1 MTPTTRNPDA
11 GFRPQRMGQ
20 RSSSSRGILVVHSDE
35 MPTEHHLPLPTGNSV
50 VHQSGQRPPC
60 LPLGQG
66 AISLCMQTKPSGA
79 RVVINSLWVVPVR
92 TGQFHCALVSAPCG
106 AGEPGLPRRKWASAI
121 RGRLEPANA
130 AVMQWAALQ
139 RCDQG
144 HRLRDGKKVGRH
156 GHDADTPQGPWF

>member
-60 LPLGQG
+60 LPLCQG

-92 TGQFHCALVSAPCG
+92 TGQFHCALVSAPLWGRG
-106 AGEPGLPRRKWASAI
+106 AWPTQEKVGFGHP
-121 RGRLEPANA
+121 
-130 AVMQWAALQ
+130 WAAGT
-139 RCDQG
+139 RE
-144 HRLRDGKKVGRH
+144 GR
-156 GHDADTPQGPWF
+156 GDAMGSPPAL